1 MTGAIDPPAGDY
13 TLTELAAHFGL
24 DLPET
29 AALLEEHGY
38 PVPDG
43 DARLALTA
51 EDYEELLAAPP
62 LEVAAPLET
71 DDATG

>member
-13 TLTELAAHFGL
+13 TLAELAAHFGL

-51 EDYEELLAAPP
+51 EAYGELLMAAP
-62 LEVAAPLET
+62 LEVAGPLGA